1 RSRATRC
8 PRRWSRSPTTARQC
22 SKSPRPAV
30 ASKATPPISTLTSP
44 RAAIWATKP
53 RTARRISCCI
63 CGWKPRAASCSTWR
77 AARTTR
83 CSACAAVRRVRARNC
98 RCRARLAARPAA
110 AFSIWTWRAGTT
122 TYRST
127 ATGVTQGRGRW
138 TYMSHRTRCKG
149 RSRAPEP
156 VRNLATSNEKTASS
170 TRALKTSYPRRS
182 SAYLLLV
189 RARVTDFP
197 NLAKSESG
205 ESTMQTSRW
214 LSAVGIAALVSANA
228 SLALGAPSD
237 GRRALSLSER
247 EALLAGEVV
256 ARPMRFETES
266 GSYRGGVSYSLVNAP
281 AAAVLAALSNADTL
295 PQALPHTKSARL
307 IDVRGGLARVELVHG
322 DGTTYTVHIERFAP
336 RSELRFWLDS
346 SRPHDISD
354 VFGFFRVE
362 SFANGKSLVT
372 VAAAL

>member
-1 RSRATRC
+1 
-8 PRRWSRSPTTARQC
+8 
-22 SKSPRPAV
+22 
-30 ASKATPPISTLTSP
+30 
-44 RAAIWATKP
+44 
-53 RTARRISCCI
+53 
-63 CGWKPRAASCSTWR
+63 
-77 AARTTR
+77 
-83 CSACAAVRRVRARNC
+83 
-98 RCRARLAARPAA
+98 
-110 AFSIWTWRAGTT
+110 
-122 TYRST
+122 
-127 ATGVTQGRGRW
+127 
-138 TYMSHRTRCKG
+138 
-149 RSRAPEP
+149 
-156 VRNLATSNEKTASS
+156 
-170 TRALKTSYPRRS
+170 
-182 SAYLLLV
+182 
-189 RARVTDFP
+189 
-197 NLAKSESG
+197 
-205 ESTMQTSRW
+205 MQTSRW

-372 VAAAL
+372 VAAALDLGPGIISLFFSDAVERSVLSTPGRIRVYVEPRAVALLEAPGWPVGF